1 MIVQFDLLTSQLWI
15 LLRKRRCRRTR
26 AAVTWLPASDIR
38 SQLKFPGTL
47 PIQAAR
53 SSMKCRFLLLA
64 GLLLFLGCG
73 TTSTPGNS
81 PRAYSATASVGDFL
95 SITLDPVA
103 HTLAYTNVSNGDS
116 GTIPYAVNSDG
127 TYALQDPQGVLVA
140 AYEVP
145 NFGMIVQAAKA
156 GPNHDM
162 PALITAVAKGGSIS
176 PTTWA
181 NQKFNY
187 MQFRTAAGGME
198 VGSASMDAQGNVTI
212 SHYWPYGNSSGQSA
226 FGGGSFSATD
236 FVPDPSGA
244 FMTMS
249 SGGSSPDYVFGTP
262 SRVFAVDTSNGAII
276 GLKKASSKNFDEA
289 VAGSYKAIYYQK
301 TGAATGQGNV
311 ETGTP
316 SLGNATITIGENAQ
330 ITVQNSQGNTLV
342 QTTLTPVADAS
353 YLYGAGELTD
363 PCYGLFTFRVSTAN
377 SQQDVFVTF
386 MDHTI
391 LFASFTGV
399 LPANGGN
406 PYDYLYGVG
415 LK

>member
-1 MIVQFDLLTSQLWI
+1 
-15 LLRKRRCRRTR
+15 
-26 AAVTWLPASDIR
+26 
-38 SQLKFPGTL
+38 
-47 PIQAAR
+47 
-53 SSMKCRFLLLA
+53 MKCPSLA
-64 GLLLFLGCG
+64 LASLLFLLGCSS
-73 TTSTPGNS
+73 TSAPGNA

-95 SITLDPVA
+95 SITLDPAA
-103 HTLAYTNVSNGDS
+103 HTLAYINVSNGDS
-116 GTIPYAVNSDG
+116 GTIPYSVNLDG
-127 TYALQDPQGVLVA
+127 TYALVDPQGVLIA

-156 GPNHDM
+156 GPSHDM

-198 VGSASMDAQGNVTI
+198 VGSAAMDAQGNVTI

-226 FGGGSFSATD
+226 FGGGNFSATD

-244 FMTMS
+244 FMTMT

-262 SRVFAVDTSNGAII
+262 GGVFAVDTTNGAII
-276 GLKKASSKNFDEA
+276 GLKKASSKNFDA
-289 VAGSYKAIYYQK
+289 TVAGSYKAIYYQK

-316 SLGNATITIGENAQ
+316 SLGNAAITIGADAQ
-330 ITVQNSQGNTLV
+330 ITVQDSHGNTLV

-391 LFASFTGV
+391 LFASFTAV
-399 LPANGGN
+399 LPANGSN

>member
-1 MIVQFDLLTSQLWI
+1 
-15 LLRKRRCRRTR
+15 
-26 AAVTWLPASDIR
+26 
-38 SQLKFPGTL
+38 
-47 PIQAAR
+47 
-53 SSMKCRFLLLA
+53 MKCRSLVLA
-64 GLLLFLGCG
+64 SLLFLLGCSS
-73 TTSTPGNS
+73 TSAPGNA

-95 SITLDPVA
+95 SITLDPAA

-116 GTIPYAVNSDG
+116 GTIPYSVNLDG
-127 TYALQDPQGVLVA
+127 TYALVDPQGVLIA

-156 GPNHDM
+156 GPSHDM

-198 VGSASMDAQGNVTI
+198 VGSAAMDAQGNVTI

-226 FGGGSFSATD
+226 FGGGNFSATD

-244 FMTMS
+244 FMTMT

-262 SRVFAVDTSNGAII
+262 GGVFAVDTTNGAII
-276 GLKKASSKNFDEA
+276 GLKKASSKNFDA
-289 VAGSYKAIYYQK
+289 TVAGSYKAIYYQK

-316 SLGNATITIGENAQ
+316 SLGNAAITIGADAQ
-330 ITVQNSQGNTLV
+330 ITVQDSQGNTLV

-386 MDHTI
+386 MNHTI

-399 LPANGGN
+399 LPANGSN

>member
-1 MIVQFDLLTSQLWI
+1 
-15 LLRKRRCRRTR
+15 
-26 AAVTWLPASDIR
+26 
-38 SQLKFPGTL
+38 
-47 PIQAAR
+47 
-53 SSMKCRFLLLA
+53 MKCRFLLLA

-73 TTSTPGNS
+73 TTSTTGNS

-95 SITLDPVA
+95 SIILDPAA

-249 SGGSSPDYVFGTP
+249 SGSSRRECSSGSVWPSRCSTTRISSSP
-262 SRVFAVDTSNGAII
+262 TS
-276 GLKKASSKNFDEA
+276 
-289 VAGSYKAIYYQK
+289 
-301 TGAATGQGNV
+301 
-311 ETGTP
+311 P
-316 SLGNATITIGENAQ
+316 
-330 ITVQNSQGNTLV
+330 
-342 QTTLTPVADAS
+342 P
-353 YLYGAGELTD
+353 
-363 PCYGLFTFRVSTAN
+363 RRST
-377 SQQDVFVTF
+377 
-386 MDHTI
+386 
-391 LFASFTGV
+391 
-399 LPANGGN
+399 
-406 PYDYLYGVG
+406 
-415 LK
+415 